1 MYRAT
6 IVKSYSSFFLP
17 FSLCVLITGCAI
29 APGFQTYDLPT
40 TGSYQTEQGA
50 MVNIIPITQHNLME
64 INRPQPITPV
74 PNKTQNLATLFSNN
88 TPVQYHLQPYD
99 VLSIQMWAYPEITPP
114 ITINNEVGAKSAGY
128 QIDATGHIELPLI
141 GRYKASG
148 KTVAQISKELR
159 QLFARYLTQPDPIVR
174 VLSYESQRY
183 SVQGNV
189 NRSGQFYFDNQPVS
203 VYTAL
208 GLAGGISQTG
218 DQSAITLIRNGVSY
232 QLNPLDLEK
241 TGYSLHKLLLKPN
254 DTLYVGAKENQKVY
268 VMGESGKNQAITLRE
283 QGMTLSD
290 TLGESLG
297 VNPMY
302 ASAKRIYILRTDLN
316 SKQTNIYVMDLATL
330 GNFGLAN
337 QFAMNRNDIVYV
349 DATGI
354 ARWQR
359 IVSQLVP
366 FSSAINSF
374 AQLGN

>member
-6 IVKSYSSFFLP
+6 IVKAYSSFFLP
-17 FSLCVLITGCAI
+17 FSLCVLMTGCAM
-29 APGFQTYDLPT
+29 APGLQTYDLPT
-40 TGSYQTEQGA
+40 AGSYQTEQGA
-50 MVNIIPITQHNLME
+50 MVNIVPITQHNLMD
-64 INRPQPITPV
+64 INRQKITTPL
-74 PNKTQNLATLFSNN
+74 PKAQNVASLFSNN
-88 TPVQYHLQPYD
+88 TPVQYTLQPND
-99 VLSIQMWAYPEITPP
+99 VLSIQMWAYPEIAPP

-189 NRSGQFYFDNQPVS
+189 NRSGEFYFDNQPVS

-208 GLAGGISQTG
+208 GLAGGVSQTG
-218 DQSAITLIRNGVSY
+218 DQSTITLIRNGVSY

-241 TGYSLHKLLLKPN
+241 AGHSLHKLLLKPN

-268 VMGESGKNQAITLRE
+268 VMGESGKNQALALRE

-297 VNPMY
+297 VNPITS
-302 ASAKRIYILRTDLN
+302 SAKRIYILRTDAN
-316 SKQTNIYVMDLATL
+316 TQQTNIYVMDLATL

-337 QFAMNRNDIVYV
+337 QFAMKRNDIVYV
-349 DATGI
+349 DATGVT
-354 ARWQR
+354 RWQR
-359 IVSQLVP
+359 IISQLIP

-374 AQLGN
+374 SQLGN